1 MIFIPVPFH
10 GLMIV
15 KQSSILFFFSL
26 NVLSTNLLLR
36 APKPHIWIVC
46 SSKSLNYSIL
56 TKKIK
61 TAVWCDINPTV
72 EKIRARERTG
82 QGHMYEDESA
92 QQHRRSRVSR
102 QLKRSN
108 QLQSSRSGR
117 GKRSINITGGW
128 SPPPPSSFLVVYHSF
143 FPSLGAERCMC
154 YEYIC
159 SSEKETDGTKAWAC
173 ETWTEAIRKLQS
185 LKRR

>member
-128 SPPPPSSFLVVYHSF
+128 FPPPLLSSLSTILSF
-143 FPSLGAERCMC
+143 PLWVLKDACVMNTFAAVRKRQTGRKRERVRLEQKPLGS
-154 YEYIC
+154 C
-159 SSEKETDGTKAWAC
+159 SH
-173 ETWTEAIRKLQS
+173 
-185 LKRR
+185 

>member
-128 SPPPPSSFLVVYHSF
+128 FPPPLF
-143 FPSLGAERCMC
+143 FPRCLPFFLSLFGCWKMHVLWIHLQQWER
-154 YEYIC
+154 
-159 SSEKETDGTKAWAC
+159 D
-173 ETWTEAIRKLQS
+173 
-185 LKRR
+185 RRDESVSVWDLNRSH